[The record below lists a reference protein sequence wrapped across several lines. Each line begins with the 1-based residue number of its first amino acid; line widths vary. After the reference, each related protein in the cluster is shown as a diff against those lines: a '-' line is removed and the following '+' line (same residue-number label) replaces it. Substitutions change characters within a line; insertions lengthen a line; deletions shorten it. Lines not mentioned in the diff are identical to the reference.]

1 MPQIDAIVFD
11 IGNVFVEWSPHFLYE
26 QLISDSGELAY
37 FLENIVTLKWHTEHD
52 RGLPFK
58 EGVEMLSKKYPA
70 YADLIAAFDT
80 RWDDTI
86 KGTIDGTIDIV
97 NRLAENG
104 MPLYALTNFSQEK
117 WPTFARE
124 YKFTDYLNGVVV
136 SGEEKLV
143 KPDLKIFEVTIKR
156 FGLTPSKT
164 LFVDDRLD
172 NIKAAEKVGFIGHL
186 FEGPENGPSILEA
199 HLKKLGVL

>member
-1 MPQIDAIVFD
+1 MSQIDAIVFD

-26 QLISDSGELAY
+26 QLIPDSEELAY
-37 FLENIVTLKWHTEHD
+37 FLENIVTLEWHTEHD
-52 RGLPFK
+52 RGRPFR
-58 EGVEMLSKKYPA
+58 EGVKILSEKHPA

-80 RWDDTI
+80 RWADTI

-97 NRLAENG
+97 NRLAEKD

-117 WPTFARE
+117 WPTFAHE
-124 YKFTDYLNGVVV
+124 YKFTDHFNGVVV

-143 KPDLKIFEVTIKR
+143 KPDLKIFDVTIKR
-156 FGLTPSKT
+156 FGLKPSQT

-172 NIKAAEKVGFIGHL
+172 NIRAAEAAGLIGHL
-186 FEGPENGPSILEA
+186 FEGPEKGPSILET
-199 HLKKLGVL
+199 HLKELGIF